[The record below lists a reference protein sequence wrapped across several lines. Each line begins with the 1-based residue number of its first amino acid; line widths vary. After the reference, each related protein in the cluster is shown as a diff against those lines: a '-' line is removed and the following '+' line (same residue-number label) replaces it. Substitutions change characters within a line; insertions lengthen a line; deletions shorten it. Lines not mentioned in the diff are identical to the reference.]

1 MSGFSQQPAI
11 HCTDVHYIRHSAK
24 HVLPARTSHSQ
35 DSREGLRCS
44 NFRRSH
50 PAIVLQLSATFGSS
64 ASKENAP
71 PIKRVEGIT
80 YVRLQN
86 ISCRDFDLSVY
97 LQCIL
102 ELTDLIN
109 GSIEKF
115 TSIFKACIPGFEDI
129 VHFIFTQGLGLCF
142 YMLFKFFDQDMR
154 GNGVRAGRLW
164 KA

>member
-1 MSGFSQQPAI
+1 MYATSGILLNTYYRPEPVIPRILVKVSDAA
-11 HCTDVHYIRHSAK
+11 TSDV
-24 HVLPARTSHSQ
+24 P
-35 DSREGLRCS
+35 
-44 NFRRSH
+44 H

>member
-1 MSGFSQQPAI
+1 MYTTSGILLNTYYRPEPVIPRILVKVSDAA
-11 HCTDVHYIRHSAK
+11 TSDV
-24 HVLPARTSHSQ
+24 P
-35 DSREGLRCS
+35 
-44 NFRRSH
+44 H

-109 GSIEKF
+109 GRVITPFIAVAKSRSHAVASIRVGGKPLL
-115 TSIFKACIPGFEDI
+115 AL
-129 VHFIFTQGLGLCF
+129 LGRSL
-142 YMLFKFFDQDMR
+142 L
-154 GNGVRAGRLW
+154 
-164 KA
+164 